1 MATAS
6 LHASELASD
15 NAGLAVRR
23 AAAVPNG
30 IVSAT
35 PAYAARARN
44 AEVWDVDGN
53 RYIDFVAGIA
63 VCSTGH
69 CHPRVI
75 AAVQDQLERFTHTSF
90 QVLPYAPYVAL
101 AERLNALVPID
112 GAAKTLF
119 SNSGAEAVEN
129 AVKIARHATARSGVV
144 AFAGAFHG
152 RTLMTTAL
160 TGKAM
165 PYKRGFGTLP
175 GDVWRVPFPI
185 AHYGVS
191 VQDSLDA
198 LHTLF
203 RTDADPGSIA
213 AIIIEPVQGEGGFH
227 VTPPELLR
235 ALRAICSEHGIL
247 LICDEVQTGFARTG
261 KLFAVEHSGIAP
273 DIVTMAK
280 ALGGGFPIAAVTG
293 RADLMDSVHGGGLG
307 STFGGAPT
315 SCAAA
320 LAVLDVIEE
329 EGLIE
334 RANAIGGKL
343 RARFEAWTGREDLMP
358 IGHVRGLGAM
368 MAFDLVKARGSDA
381 PDPEAARNVVARA
394 FQLGLVVISCG
405 IHGETVRLL
414 MPLTVSDDVLL
425 EGLDRLE
432 QALAV
437 H

>member
-1 MATAS
+1 MTTAS
-6 LHASELASD
+6 LQSRVEASD
-15 NAGLAVRR
+15 NAGLGVRR
-23 AAAVPNG
+23 AAAVPSG

-44 AEVWDVDGN
+44 AEVWDVEGN

-69 CHPRVI
+69 CHPKVI
-75 AAVQDQLERFTHTSF
+75 GAVQDQLERFTHTSF

-101 AERLNALVPID
+101 AERLNALAPVAGP
-112 GAAKTLF
+112 AKTIF
-119 SNSGAEAVEN
+119 FNSGAEAVEN
-129 AVKIARHATARSGVV
+129 AVKIARFATGRTGVV

-175 GDVWRVPFPI
+175 GEVWRVPFPI
-185 AHYGVS
+185 THYGVS
-191 VQDSLDA
+191 VQDSLNGLDA
-198 LHTLF
+198 LF
-203 RTDADPGSIA
+203 RTDADPNSIA

-227 VTPPELLR
+227 VTPPELLQ

-261 KLFAVEHSGIAP
+261 KLFAIEHSGVAP

-293 RADLMDSVHGGGLG
+293 RAELMDSVHGGGLG
-307 STFGGAPT
+307 STFGGAPI

-329 EGLIE
+329 EALAD
-334 RANAIGGKL
+334 RANAIGAAL
-343 RARFEAWTGREDLMP
+343 RARFESWAKREDLLP

-368 MAFDLVKARGSDA
+368 MAFDLVKDHGSDA
-381 PDPEAARNVVARA
+381 PDPDVARKVVARA
-394 FQLGLVVISCG
+394 FELGLVVISCG
-405 IHGETVRLL
+405 IYGETLRLL
-414 MPLTVSDDVLL
+414 MPLTISDGILA
-425 EGLDRLE
+425 EGLDKLE
-432 QALAV
+432 QALTRG
-437 H
+437 

>member
-213 AIIIEPVQGEGGFH
+213 AIIIEPVQGE
-227 VTPPELLR
+227 
-235 ALRAICSEHGIL
+235 
-247 LICDEVQTGFARTG
+247 D
-261 KLFAVEHSGIAP
+261 
-273 DIVTMAK
+273 
-280 ALGGGFPIAAVTG
+280 AA
-293 RADLMDSVHGGGLG
+293 ADLVAQQLHG
-307 STFGGAPT
+307 
-315 SCAAA
+315 
-320 LAVLDVIEE
+320 E
-329 EGLIE
+329 
-334 RANAIGGKL
+334 
-343 RARFEAWTGREDLMP
+343 ARFVTVDVA
-358 IGHVRGLGAM
+358 AM
-368 MAFDLVKARGSDA
+368 D
-381 PDPEAARNVVARA
+381 
-394 FQLGLVVISCG
+394 Q
-405 IHGETVRLL
+405 
-414 MPLTVSDDVLL
+414 
-425 EGLDRLE
+425 
-432 QALAV
+432 QA
-437 H
+437 

>member
-119 SNSGAEAVEN
+119 FNSGAEAVEN

-280 ALGGGFPIAAVTG
+280 ALGGDLFLGFLSAVAFATIL
-293 RADLMDSVHGGGLG
+293 AVVSGL
-307 STFGGAPT
+307 
-315 SCAAA
+315 A
-320 LAVLDVIEE
+320 LAGASAISHDIYARVIRKGKATEKEE
-329 EGLIE
+329 M
-334 RANAIGGKL
+334 RVSKL
-343 RARFEAWTGREDLMP
+343 ASLA
-358 IGHVRGLGAM
+358 LG
-368 MAFDLVKARGSDA
+368 
-381 PDPEAARNVVARA
+381 VVAVV
-394 FQLGLVVISCG
+394 LGILF
-405 IHGETVRLL
+405 EKQN
-414 MPLTVSDDVLL
+414 VSPFL
-425 EGLDRLE
+425 
-432 QALAV
+432 
-437 H
+437 

>member
-1 MATAS
+1 MTVATLDPRA
-6 LHASELASD
+6 AAQD
-15 NAGLAVRR
+15 NAGLGARR
-23 AAAVPNG
+23 AASVPSG

-44 AEVWDVDGN
+44 AEVWDVEGN
-53 RYIDFVAGIA
+53 RFIDFVAGIA

-69 CHPRVI
+69 CHPKVI
-75 AAVQDQLERFTHTSF
+75 GAVQDQLERFTHTSF

-101 AERLNALVPID
+101 AERLNALAPVAGP
-112 GAAKTLF
+112 AKTIF
-119 SNSGAEAVEN
+119 FNSGAEAVEN
-129 AVKIARHATARSGVV
+129 AVKIARFATGRTGVV

-175 GDVWRVPFPI
+175 GEVWRVPFPI

-191 VQDSLDA
+191 VQDSLNALDA
-198 LHTLF
+198 LF
-203 RTDADPGSIA
+203 RTDADPSSIA
-213 AIIIEPVQGEGGFH
+213 AIIVEPVQGEGGFH
-227 VTPPELLR
+227 VTPPELLQT
-235 ALRAICSEHGIL
+235 LRAICSEHGIL

-293 RADLMDSVHGGGLG
+293 RAELMDSVHGGGLG
-307 STFGGAPT
+307 STFGGAPI

-329 EGLIE
+329 EELID
-334 RANAIGGKL
+334 RANAIGATL
-343 RARFEAWTGREDLMP
+343 RARFEAWAGREDLMP
-358 IGHVRGLGAM
+358 IAHVRGLGAM
-368 MAFDLVKARGSDA
+368 MAFDLVKARGSDE
-381 PDPEAARNVVARA
+381 PDPDAARKLVARA
-394 FQLGLVVISCG
+394 FELGLVVISCG
-405 IHGETVRLL
+405 IHGETLRLL
-414 MPLTVSDDVLL
+414 MPLTISDEVLL

-432 QALAV
+432 QALAER
-437 H
+437 

>member
-6 LHASELASD
+6 LHAPELASD

-119 SNSGAEAVEN
+119 FNSGAEAVEN

-175 GDVWRVPFPI
+175 GEVWRVPFPI

-198 LHTLF
+198 LDTLF
-203 RTDADPGSIA
+203 RTDADPGSVA

-293 RADLMDSVHGGGLG
+293 RAELMDSVHGGGLG
-307 STFGGAPT
+307 STFGGAPI

-343 RARFEAWTGREDLMP
+343 RARFEAWAGREDLMP

-381 PDPEAARNVVARA
+381 PDPEAARKVVARA
-394 FQLGLVVISCG
+394 FELGLVVISCG

-414 MPLTVSDDVLL
+414 MPLTISDDVLVA
-425 EGLDRLE
+425 GLDRLE

-437 H
+437 L